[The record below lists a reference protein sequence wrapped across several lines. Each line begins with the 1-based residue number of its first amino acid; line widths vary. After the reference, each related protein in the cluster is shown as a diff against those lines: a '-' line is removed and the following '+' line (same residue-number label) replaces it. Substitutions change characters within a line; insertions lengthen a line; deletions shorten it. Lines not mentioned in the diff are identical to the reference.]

1 MRGSV
6 AAMKGVLPILALA
19 TLAACEFSGNGPGVT
34 HDAVPPP
41 DAPFPD
47 GHGDAAIPDLD
58 GDGVPDATDRCPTVA
73 DDQHDE
79 DGDLVGDA
87 CDNCPTVANPDQA
100 NVGETM
106 AGAAADGAGDA
117 CDPFP
122 RRPGNDIV
130 LFESF
135 ANPSPLWTVDGG
147 AWSFAADAA
156 TQTRVD
162 GVGRLYWG
170 GDPTGDVV
178 VDTVAA
184 LVATPPGGASIGIL
198 AQWSPTTDSA
208 GVRTAWDSGYLCQ
221 LYDTP
226 TVNLQAHVFWLQSAT
241 LTQLAAAVA
250 PGASPTLGPGTTWRL
265 RQLARRT
272 ERACEA
278 RSDAGGGLATTVVA
292 SGAVP
297 SGRIALRAAYAQVR
311 FDSVIVYAAP

>member
-1 MRGSV
+1 
-6 AAMKGVLPILALA
+6 MKGVLSILTLA
-19 TLAACEFSGNGPGVT
+19 TLASCEFNSDGPGVT

-41 DAPFPD
+41 DALVPD
-47 GHGDAAIPDLD
+47 AIDAAGVADAD
-58 GDGVPDATDRCPTVA
+58 GDGVPDASDLCPTVA

-79 DGDLVGDA
+79 DADAIGDA
-87 CDNCPTVANPDQA
+87 CDNCPTVANADQA
-100 NVGETM
+100 NVDETV
-106 AGAAADGAGDA
+106 AGVAVDGAGDA

-147 AWSFAADAA
+147 AWTFAADAV

-162 GVGRLYWG
+162 GVARLYWG

-178 VDTVAA
+178 VDTVVA
-184 LVATPPGGASIGIL
+184 LVATPPGGASIGTL

-241 LTQLAAAVA
+241 LTQLAAAAA
-250 PGASPTLGPGTTWRL
+250 PGATPTLGPGTTWRL

-278 RSDAGGGLATTVVA
+278 RSDAGGSLATNVVA